1 MQQPHHHIEGTVTS
15 IVVLLVLAVVGFFGL
30 VVLMLTLALG
40 F

>member
-1 MQQPHHHIEGTVTS
+1 MQQPHRHIEGTVTS